1 LKNQTGESKPTVLSL
16 PVSIGMYQVNY
27 GIPNQPGAIFL
38 LNLNFKCQLFVRF
51 GVVLVAETWQLSQ
64 NKEK

>member
-1 LKNQTGESKPTVLSL
+1 
-16 PVSIGMYQVNY
+16 MYQVNY